1 MRLYPSCGNLISKS
15 KWFLKMNNIIFEA
28 GFDAYANG
36 WEYSA
41 NPYEE
46 GTHQF
51 RRWVAGYNAA
61 CYELGEISAK

>member
-1 MRLYPSCGNLISKS
+1 
-15 KWFLKMNNIIFEA
+15 MNNIIFEA